1 MPIKQVT
8 CSVCGATVNKAQ
20 TYHVGDKKRAC
31 RSHPG
36 VGEKRDNL
44 EAKRQQHQATQAR
57 KLKARRQP
65 GVGGPGMW
73 SGDHSLKCWVC
84 MNPGIRQD
92 QYFIKVLIE
101 MEKIKKIHGIVNP
114 LDPKHRIRLTERCIF
129 ILPEDKIEAAMRY
142 VREDFKQLVEMSQA
156 IAICGPCCSLSKIDP
171 LPPVDMDQLAASSCM
186 YAAFLEPALSAE
198 AGRQMAQD
206 N

>member
-31 RSHPG
+31 KSHPG

-44 EAKRQQHQATQAR
+44 EVQKKQHQADQAR

-65 GVGGPGMW
+65 SIGGASMW
-73 SGDHSLKCWVC
+73 SGDHGLKCWVC

-92 QYFIKVLIE
+92 QYYIKVLIE
-101 MEKIKKIHGIVNP
+101 MEKIKKLHGIVNP
-114 LDPKHRIRLTERCIF
+114 LEPKHRIRMDKRCIF
-129 ILPEDKIEAAMRY
+129 IIPEGKAESAMKY
-142 VREDFKQLVEMSQA
+142 VREDFKRIVEMSRFL
-156 IAICGPCCSLSKIDP
+156 AICGPCCQVSKINP
-171 LPPVDMDQLAASSCM
+171 LPPVDMDQLAAASCL
-186 YAAFLEPALSAE
+186 YTAFLEPVLSAE
-198 AGRQMAQD
+198 AGRQLARD